1 MSKIRWSNVDGVQVS
16 KLFFGNMYYFEY
28 LADVSEIYF
37 DSFPLIFVMGLPKS
51 NDKGKKYV
59 EGINFH
65 HFHPRERISL
75 FRTMSRF
82 FTNNIITDEDEDD
95 NDLDEII
102 SKVYDNSTKTKEEEM
117 EELEKSLKKIPND
130 TLLRAREFKKVMFSS
145 RKYRLA
151 RVAFRRYNLN
161 NINSRIIRILPQQ
174 WYDAIVETPQRFFTG
189 NRGKIK
195 GERVWRE
202 SIIKSRRI

>member
-65 HFHPRERISL
+65 HYHPRERISL

-95 NDLDEII
+95 NDHRDEYLEL
-102 SKVYDNSTKTKEEEM
+102 VLVHEFHNS
-117 EELEKSLKKIPND
+117 
-130 TLLRAREFKKVMFSS
+130 FSS
-145 RKYRLA
+145 IGPCDRSDRPSNK
-151 RVAFRRYNLN
+151 
-161 NINSRIIRILPQQ
+161 
-174 WYDAIVETPQRFFTG
+174 
-189 NRGKIK
+189 RG
-195 GERVWRE
+195 
-202 SIIKSRRI
+202 